1 MRENKNSRV
10 IPPPALPPLLTYE
23 ELQKFKDKLQFKIWL
38 IGTIIITLFVIY
50 LHIPNFVIVC
60 IVSLISHM
68 LAWMIRDLI
77 IMSIIHNKIRK
88 WQDKVLEVIY
98 SGKTRIDEKTI
109 EIYLREMKRLIH
121 VL

>member
-1 MRENKNSRV
+1 
-10 IPPPALPPLLTYE
+10 
-23 ELQKFKDKLQFKIWL
+23 
-38 IGTIIITLFVIY
+38 
-50 LHIPNFVIVC
+50 
-60 IVSLISHM
+60 M

-109 EIYLREMKRLIH
+109 EIDLREMTSLIH